1 MKKLFIIAATTTS
14 LLLSTSTA
22 SAAINTK
29 AYQPSK
35 KYSEYFY
42 KEYDK
47 KGNLRHLWHDKLV
60 KTGPMKGAWQDLT
73 QGDIY
78 TDYSYD
84 KKYGLTAAGGSKH
97 NFEYGSFKFWD
108 LLPPTVRKNQTG
120 TLQGSQFVEHP
131 YKILSTKATVKT
143 KNGTYKNA
151 IKVWEKNYGENILSY
166 YVKNRGKVKSQT
178 LYQGEYRTTYVLY
191 KIKK

>member
-1 MKKLFIIAATTTS
+1 MKKICIIAATTAA
-14 LLLSTSTA
+14 LLLPTTTA
-22 SAAINTK
+22 SAAISTK
-29 AYQPSK
+29 AYQPSTN
-35 KYSEYFY
+35 YSQYFY

-47 KGNLRHLWHDKLV
+47 KGNQLHIWRDKLV

-73 QGDIY
+73 QGDVY

-120 TLQGSQFVEHP
+120 KLQGSDFSENP
-131 YKILSTKATVKT
+131 YKILSTKSTVKT
-143 KNGTYKNA
+143 QNGTYKNA
-151 IKVWEKNYGENILSY
+151 IKIWEKRYGENTISY
-166 YVKNRGKVKSQT
+166 YVKNRGKVKTQT
-178 LYQGEYRTTYVLY
+178 LYQGEYKTTYVLY